1 MGVLLLGA
9 HVLDRHAYPL
19 IDPLDELH
27 GVRIAQLAVAEDDRA
42 APESVVLGRLG
53 TAVLGSPH
61 RMRRYEAAP
70 ARVLRDHLAQFLL
83 GRAHVDNDLPI
94 DLIEHLDGQQRNR
107 IYRRS
112 QHHQIGP
119 GDSLGQRC
127 RPVDEPQFE
136 RLGPVSLGIVDSDHL
151 VANSVILERQSK
163 RSSDQPDA
171 YDGRFHNTI
180 PFIWSAARC
189 STSSV
194 AQRLM
199 RM

>member
-1 MGVLLLGA
+1 
-9 HVLDRHAYPL
+9 
-19 IDPLDELH
+19 
-27 GVRIAQLAVAEDDRA
+27 
-42 APESVVLGRLG
+42 
-53 TAVLGSPH
+53 
-61 RMRRYEAAP
+61 MRRYEAPP

-112 QHHQIGP
+112 QRHQIGP

-171 YDGRFHNTI
+171 YDGRF
-180 PFIWSAARC
+180 R
-189 STSSV
+189 
-194 AQRLM
+194 
-199 RM
+199 